1 MATEQTPKKVRVRP
15 AKVKDEDIAAYKSRI
30 SSLASKLEESN
41 RHKRKWI
48 SKCNELWAE
57 KDSSR
62 VLIAKLE
69 ELVEK
74 LNEKV
79 ERHDNEIKDKEITYK
94 RLVAISQSLCNSLYS
109 ASDALKNIS
118 GGF

>member
-15 AKVKDEDIAAYKSRI
+15 AKVKDADINAMKARI
-30 SSLASKLEESN
+30 SQLASKLEESN
-41 RHKRKWI
+41 RHKRSWE

-57 KDSSR
+57 NDSSR